1 MRYESL
7 LPLAHPIAADL
18 SYAASSEPESTLRA
32 LMAVAAV
39 IAKKHGIPSE
49 KLEATLFEFS
59 RNEPAS
65 LMVSILSMLE
75 PRVLQNQHQKR
86 TSRPIPDGYAPCPD
100 SQDAVPEWNEL
111 HKADDT
117 FDTGRYLERD
127 KTVKS

>member
-49 KLEATLFEFS
+49 KLEATLVEF
-59 RNEPAS
+59 
-65 LMVSILSMLE
+65 
-75 PRVLQNQHQKR
+75 
-86 TSRPIPDGYAPCPD
+86 
-100 SQDAVPEWNEL
+100 
-111 HKADDT
+111 
-117 FDTGRYLERD
+117 
-127 KTVKS
+127 